1 MLTARD
7 SIDERIEG
15 LDHGA
20 DDYLIKPFAFGEL
33 TARVRSPVRA
43 RRRAPRRFLGR

>member
-1 MLTARD
+1 MPTARD

-33 TARVRSPVRA
+33 TARVRSLM
-43 RRRAPRRFLGR
+43 RREAAGTTAVLGR